1 MLPQCGAHMKC
12 PAQGQSRLT
21 QQQGDK
27 RCMWWGSKEALW
39 PARAE
44 LPAGTPA
51 AGLLIGDAVGVGR
64 ARNTGGW

>member
-1 MLPQCGAHMKC
+1 MPSAGPEQTDPTA
-12 PAQGQSRLT
+12 RL
-21 QQQGDK
+21 QEK
-27 RCMWWGSKEALW
+27 RCMWWGWKGALW

-44 LPAGTPA
+44 LPAGAPA